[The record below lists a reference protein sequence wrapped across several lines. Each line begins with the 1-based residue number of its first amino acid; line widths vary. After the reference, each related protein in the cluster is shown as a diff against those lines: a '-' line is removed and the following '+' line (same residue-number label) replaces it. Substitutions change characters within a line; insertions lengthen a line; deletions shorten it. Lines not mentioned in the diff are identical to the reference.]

1 MSTQKSPEEWKDYLR
16 RNAEVRTYPMMKIPG
31 YKKWSQ
37 RYVDRYGALIA
48 HMDGMTMLLHPSE
61 LDDNHIVF

>member
-1 MSTQKSPEEWKDYLR
+1 
-16 RNAEVRTYPMMKIPG
+16 MMKIPG